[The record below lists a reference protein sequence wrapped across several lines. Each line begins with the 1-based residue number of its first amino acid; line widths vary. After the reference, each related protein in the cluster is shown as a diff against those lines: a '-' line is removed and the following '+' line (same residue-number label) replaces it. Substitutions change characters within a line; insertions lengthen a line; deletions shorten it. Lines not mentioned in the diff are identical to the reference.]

1 MDKIIIQEARLQARV
16 GISEAE
22 RSQPQ
27 EIVLDIEAFRD
38 LRPAGLSDDYK
49 DTVCYAAMLATASR
63 VVTAQPYRLIEAI
76 AENVAAAMLE
86 EFEIDRVLVRV
97 RKPGALAKQNARY
110 AAVEIVREK
119 NG

>member
-1 MDKIIIQEARLQARV
+1 MDKIIIREARLQARV
-16 GISEAE
+16 GTSEAE
-22 RSQPQ
+22 RVTPQ

-49 DTVCYAAMLATASR
+49 DTVCYSAMLAVASR
-63 VVTAQPYRLIEAI
+63 VVTAQPYHLIEAI
-76 AENVAAAMLE
+76 AENVAAAILG
-86 EFEIDRVLVRV
+86 EFEIHRVLVRV

>member
-1 MDKIIIQEARLQARV
+1 MDKIIIREARLQARV

-27 EIVLDIEAFRD
+27 EIELDIEAFRD
-38 LRPAGLSDDYK
+38 LRPAGLSDDYN
-49 DTVCYAAMLATASR
+49 DTVCYAAMLTAASR
-63 VVTAQPYRLIEAI
+63 VVTAQPYHLIEAI
-76 AENVAAAMLE
+76 AENVAAAILA
-86 EFEIDRVLVRV
+86 EFEIHRVLVRV

-110 AAVEIVREK
+110 AAVEIMREK